1 MIGTLHK
8 TEDGWFVKYD
18 GKTTPIEPNQ
28 NWWLGEQSG
37 KQGFYKDGDEVVFSI
52 ETITTGTSEFDV
64 LDIDVARISLREDL
78 TIWDVTLLDGLD
90 NL

>member
-1 MIGTLHK
+1 MSGTLHK
-8 TEDGWFVKYD
+8 TESGWFVKHD

-78 TIWDVTLLDGLD
+78 TIQDIASLDSLED
-90 NL
+90 L